1 MSNQKTEVYASVII
15 RLLQSVIYDDD
26 RKYWNDVLNHETS
39 VRDYFS
45 KIGIE
50 LILNRQDG
58 FAYLKQMEFAE
69 DDKTRP
75 IQLIRKTPLTYEV
88 SLLCVLLREWLD
100 ESEVKMSGDKLFVT
114 GRQIKERVDLFFR
127 DKANRKRLLDK
138 FDSLIKTARDLGF
151 LYLNK
156 EEPLN
161 PDNNQYEVKKIIK
174 AKINNEKLE
183 ELKDKLKQHVES
195 V

>member
-183 ELKDKLKQHVES
+183 ELKEKLKQHVES